1 MIRFN
6 SRMIYSGLKTTVAYR
21 PRLVPLLDKPA
32 PCKRQARRNKE
43 KKSSNRTIPFPPFP
57 PLFWTLKAL
66 LSVCNARYCS
76 LPTIRSAFY
85 CASKSRRGINLL
97 KCIALR
103 APCRAPQLSRM
114 RSLCTL
120 RCTHTKSYNAPL
132 WNGNVVFRHEP
143 IVSCESIFGYLR
155 WRVPRPD

>member
-1 MIRFN
+1 MQTSSEEKQREETIESN
-6 SRMIYSGLKTTVAYR
+6 N
-21 PRLVPLLDKPA
+21 PLP
-32 PCKRQARRNKE
+32 
-43 KKSSNRTIPFPPFP
+43 SSSSS
-57 PLFWTLKAL
+57 LFWTLKAL

-114 RSLCTL
+114 RSLCSL
-120 RCTHTKSYNAPL
+120 RCTHTESYNAPL